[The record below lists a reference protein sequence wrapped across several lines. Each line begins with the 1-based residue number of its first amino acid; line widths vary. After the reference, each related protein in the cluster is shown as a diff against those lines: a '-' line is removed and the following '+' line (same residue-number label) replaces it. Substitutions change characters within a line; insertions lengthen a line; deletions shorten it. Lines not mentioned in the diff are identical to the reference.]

1 MQNDIGQARAA
12 PIPVSVITGFL
23 GSGKTTLLRA
33 LLRQPGMAGT
43 AVIINEFG
51 EVGLDHELVEAID
64 GETTLLQGGCVCCT
78 VRDDLTLTLERLL
91 SKHLDGTIA
100 PLQRVVIET
109 TGLADPAPILQL
121 LIGSSRVA
129 QAYVLESVITTLDAV
144 HGLAQWDR
152 HPESVRQVAMADRI
166 VLTKTDLAAFSAPAR
181 FAARIARLNPR
192 ATMVTV
198 RDGDIDAAL
207 LFGASAKERRDDE
220 AVDTNDG
227 AALSG
232 LSAACAAGRCDHEGH
247 GGYLPGESHHDAGI
261 RSHSLVFDQP
271 LDWAEVSDWLGGI
284 AYFHGAS
291 LLRVKGILD
300 IRGESAPIAVHGVH
314 HLFHSPTALE
324 SWPGDTRESRLVFIT
339 QDLDRSALLPT
350 FAAALA

>member
-1 MQNDIGQARAA
+1 MMRDKNGNRSA

-33 LLRQPGMAGT
+33 LLRQPGMSGT

-51 EVGLDHELVEAID
+51 AVGLDHELVEAID

-91 SKHLDGTIA
+91 RKHVEGAIA
-100 PLQRVVIET
+100 PLERVVIET

-121 LIGSSRVA
+121 LMGVSSLA
-129 QAYVLESVITTLDAV
+129 QAYVLDSVITTLDAV
-144 HGLAQWDR
+144 HGLAQLER

-181 FAARIARLNPR
+181 CAARIARLNPQ
-192 ATMVTV
+192 ATMMTARNGDIDAGMLFGAGSTVMADRV
-198 RDGDIDAAL
+198 RDGDPAAGRL
-207 LFGASAKERRDDE
+207 TS
-220 AVDTNDG
+220 
-227 AALSG
+227 
-232 LSAACAAGRCDHEGH
+232 ACATGRCDHVDHAGAV
-247 GGYLPGESHHDAGI
+247 HDAGI
-261 RSHSLVFDQP
+261 QSHSLVFEEP
-271 LDWAEVSDWLGGI
+271 LDWAEVSDWLGGL

-300 IRGESAPIAVHGVH
+300 IRGESAPVAVHGVH
-314 HLFHSPTALE
+314 HLIHPPAALGQWRGQE
-324 SWPGDTRESRLVFIT
+324 RCSRLVFIT
-339 QDLDRSALLPT
+339 QDLDRTTLLPT
-350 FAAALA
+350 FACAIA

>member
-1 MQNDIGQARAA
+1 MQNDIGKARST

-23 GSGKTTLLRA
+23 GSGKTTLLRG

-51 EVGLDHELVEAID
+51 AVGLDHELVEAID

-91 SKHLDGTIA
+91 RKHQDGTIA

-109 TGLADPAPILQL
+109 TGLADPGPILQL
-121 LIGSSRVA
+121 LFGSSLA

-152 HPESVRQVAMADRI
+152 HPESVRQVVMADRI

-192 ATMVTV
+192 ATVMTA
-198 RDGDIDAAL
+198 REGDIDAAL
-207 LFGASAKERRDDE
+207 LFGAGANERSGVG
-220 AVDTNDG
+220 AV
-227 AALSG
+227 LSG
-232 LSAACAAGRCDHEGH
+232 LSAACVAGRCDHDDH
-247 GGYLPGESHHDAGI
+247 GGDLPGESQHNAGI
-261 RSHSLVFDQP
+261 RSHSMVFNQP

-324 SWPGDTRESRLVFIT
+324 SWSGGTRESRLVFIT
-339 QDLDRSALLPT
+339 QDLDRSALLPA
-350 FAAALA
+350 FAATLA